1 MVKDKKSKR
10 NRKVSLNQIKSVA
23 STEFI
28 KWIHN
33 PRMVI
38 MILLFIF
45 VYDYIVELMINAA
58 NEMNTFIMCLEPFI
72 AMSNSKILMMIIPAI
87 FMLLISDF
95 PSTDGNTMFY
105 IQRVGKLNWM
115 IGQILFVMYS
125 AFTYLSTIIVG
136 TIILSA
142 PSSYA
147 KNSWSMVVTSYG
159 IMFENKSQ
167 SRISQLIGGQLYNN
181 LTPLMSFGLT
191 FLLMFLYLV
200 MLALMLM
207 FSFAIGKRILGI
219 LISYMVIGVGSAM
232 CGMNSA
238 KQWLFPSAHAISWL
252 HFDEILN
259 IEKFSIKYSV
269 LYFVVGIMILFVIS
283 CIAVKRYDFSKVT
296 DMED

>member
-136 TIILSA
+136 IIILSA